1 MKRSRKTLFA
11 LLLALV
17 MTLGLAATAWA
28 AEEVPTDKPF
38 NLGLTITKIV
48 EQKGNVAP
56 PAETF
61 TFVLEDRV
69 EEGETYN
76 PEHYGITLEKLE
88 IPTATGNK
96 ITKTFAV
103 QIDPEKVNAANGWHG
118 YGNNTPSAPLRWYSK
133 TFLLTEQNDGKAGW
147 QYSAEE
153 YAVTFQY
160 TIETGKMVLTIH
172 DPGNDVYYDS
182 AEFKNTYTGTTVE
195 IPFTKTVKLGGN
207 TAPGKTDFTLEIF
220 NIGNS
225 AKDKY
230 KDVTYTAAVTTNG
243 SGSYNGELVI
253 SGPADQIREFVC
265 EGFYVREKNNNLP
278 GWTYSNAV
286 WCVKPEAIPTD
297 GSVPEL
303 KIYPAKMEKTANG
316 EFYDVINNAAAVGKM
331 TFENT
336 YTYSTTPIR
345 REKPNTPEPA
355 IASPKTFDAGVALYG
370 VSALLSLA
378 GTALVIKRKNG

>member
-69 EEGETYN
+69 KEGETYN

-118 YGNNTPSAPLRWYSK
+118 YGNNGDSESLRWFSK
-133 TFLLTEQNDGKAGW
+133 TFLLKEVDDRKAGW
-147 QYSAEE
+147 QYSDEE

-160 TIETGKMVLTIH
+160 TIETGEMVLRIH
-172 DPGNDVYYDS
+172 VPGNDVYYDS

-207 TAPGKTDFTLEIF
+207 TAPGKTDFTLKIF
-220 NIGNS
+220 DIRNS
-225 AKDKY
+225 NENEY
-230 KDVTYTAAVTTNG
+230 KDVTYTAAVTTTGAGNYEG
-243 SGSYNGELVI
+243 KLII
-253 SGPADQIREFVC
+253 SGPATQVDAFIS
-265 EGFYVREKNNNLP
+265 EGFFVREEKGNLS
-278 GWTYSNAV
+278 GWTYSDAV
-286 WCVKPEAIPTD
+286 WCVKRVQLES
-297 GSVPEL
+297 GSQMQ
-303 KIYPAKMEKTANG
+303 IYPAKMEKTENEEG
-316 EFYDVINNAAAVGKM
+316 YVPDMGKPEDKM
-331 TFENT
+331 TFENI